1 MSERLDEIDA
11 RAINAIPIGVDA
23 QGVPVEA
30 RAGRYGPYLSRGE
43 DRASIPDDLPP
54 DELTIEK
61 AIELLEAPK
70 GDRVVGADPVTGLP
84 VYAKAG
90 RFGPYVQLGE
100 LEEGAKAKPTTA
112 SLFKTMDVD
121 TVTLDQALQLL
132 SLPRTVGADPD
143 SGEAITAQ
151 NGRYGPY
158 LKKGNDSRSLDAE
171 EQIFT
176 VTLDDALRI
185 FAQPKLRRGQVAK
198 PPLREL
204 GADPATGLAMVLKD
218 GRFGPYVT
226 DGETNASLRKGDAVE
241 TITVERASE
250 LLADR
255 RAAGP
260 AKKRGR
266 KSAAKKTTK
275 KATKK
280 AAEKTAKKATK
291 KAAEKT
297 AKKAAKK
304 TTKAAAKKA
313 AGKAAADPSP
323 EQADGGR
330 PEA

>member
-1 MSERLDEIDA
+1 
-11 RAINAIPIGVDA
+11 
-23 QGVPVEA
+23 
-30 RAGRYGPYLSRGE
+30 
-43 DRASIPDDLPP
+43 
-54 DELTIEK
+54 
-61 AIELLEAPK
+61 
-70 GDRVVGADPVTGLP
+70 
-84 VYAKAG
+84 
-90 RFGPYVQLGE
+90 
-100 LEEGAKAKPTTA
+100 
-112 SLFKTMDVD
+112 MDVD

-275 KATKK
+275 KTAKKTAKKATKK

-291 KAAEKT
+291 KAA
-297 AKKAAKK
+297 KK
-304 TTKAAAKKA
+304 TTKAAARKA

-323 EQADGGR
+323 E
-330 PEA
+330 